1 MKVLQTNLFHKS
13 VKKLHKKQKN
23 ILDKA
28 IQKITGKPALGSTK
42 KGDLAGIQVYKFK
55 MLNQTILLAY
65 SYNAKKETLILLA
78 LGTHE
83 NFYRDLKKSN
93 K

>member
-1 MKVLQTNLFHKS
+1 MKVLQTNLFYRS
-13 VKKLHKKQKN
+13 VKKLHNNQKRS
-23 ILDKA
+23 LDKA
-28 IQKITGKPALGSTK
+28 IQKITKNPALGSIK
-42 KGDLAGIQVYKFK
+42 KEDLTGVQVYKFK
-55 MLNQTILLAY
+55 ILNQTTLLAY
-65 SYNAKKETLILLA
+65 TYNTKNRTLILLA